1 MLSYKNR
8 HKSIGNLSSMS
19 PNKILNTN
27 ELVVN
32 NDPDLPLFVPLNYSS
47 LELSERVELMKKKNL
62 DRFETAA
69 KNLEVQAEREKHEL
83 MEKLKKK
90 KKYMKSVE
98 KNYELERHYTKSLI
112 DKRKSKAEGA
122 LKFMKDKEKKLEN
135 QGMRAYRK

>member
-1 MLSYKNR
+1 MLSYHFR
-8 HKSIGNLSSMS
+8 HGSIASMS
-19 PNKILNTN
+19 SLSPRKKLNRN

-69 KNLEVQAEREKHEL
+69 KNLELLADREKHEM
-83 MEKLKKK
+83 MEKIKKK

-98 KNYELERHYTKSLI
+98 K
-112 DKRKSKAEGA
+112 
-122 LKFMKDKEKKLEN
+122 
-135 QGMRAYRK
+135 